1 MIKVKRVEFD
11 FPTAKH
17 FPNATKEDLWNV
29 HFEREF
35 RSELGLLWDKI
46 KHPDDYSTV
55 DTRDTPV
62 PFLIFTI
69 IEQE

>member
-1 MIKVKRVEFD
+1 MITVKRVEFD

-17 FPNATKEDLWNV
+17 FPNTPKEELWEV
-29 HFEREF
+29 QFERKF
-35 RSELGLLWDKI
+35 RNRMMLWWDKLRNP
-46 KHPDDYSTV
+46 HDYTTV

-69 IEQE
+69 IKTE